1 MSDSATSLDQ
11 TSKRQGTYLALG
23 ISLILMMLF
32 MILMPATELWD
43 RDEPLY
49 ARTAIEMLL
58 SGDWMLPT
66 YNGNLFAHK
75 PPMTYWL
82 MAMSFSVFG
91 ENDFAARFV
100 SAPTMAATAFFTYL
114 IARRMFDHTIGVWSM
129 IIFGTAFLTFY
140 LGSIAQ
146 HDAPLMLFIVIAI
159 WAYIKF
165 IYEPQTFLPMLIIFT
180 ICMLV
185 TLMIK
190 GPVGPAVVC
199 TTLFFSWLLMSSDD
213 RPSLIK
219 MAIFA
224 VGTVLAAAIFSLW
237 VIPANTATDGALW
250 EMGVG
255 KHIVG
260 RFLTPLEGHGGS
272 GPLGYMLAL
281 PIYIPATLLLFM
293 PWTIHLPAGFAALWK
308 GRIGDRRERA
318 LLWGWMIPTFVMFS
332 LAATKLP
339 HYIFPFFPPLA
350 IMCAAI
356 MLKQVRDAEAQ
367 PYSKFGAW
375 LYLILSPALGILL
388 ITLPYFRP
396 DIIPL
401 WLGIP
406 AGVAIL
412 MVIHFVFHRQ
422 KNGNALGASKLLAIT
437 TPFVVIFAYWFVIQP
452 AEPLIK
458 ISRSIGQIINE
469 AGVSKDRIYMDGFL
483 EPSMVYYI
491 NAPLNAPLRT
501 LPSGEEAFFEVMRD
515 PQGMVL
521 IATKEKFAEIEVY
534 ENDRVFEIIGQ
545 VQAIN
550 TNDHLKDQTVIVA
563 VRK

>member
-1 MSDSATSLDQ
+1 MSDSATELDKNAK
-11 TSKRQGTYLALG
+11 SHGTYIALG
-23 ISLILMMLF
+23 IALILMVLF

-91 ENDFAARFV
+91 ENDFAARFF

-114 IARRMFDHTIGVWSM
+114 IARRMFDHVIGIWSM
-129 IIFGTAFLTFY
+129 IIFGTALLTFY

-165 IYEPQTFLPMLIIFT
+165 IYEPQYFARMIAIFT
-180 ICMLV
+180 VCMLV

-199 TTLFFSWLLMSSDD
+199 TMLFFSWLLMSSDN
-213 RPSLIK
+213 RPSLFK

-224 VGTVLAAAIFSLW
+224 ASTVLAAAIFSLW

-272 GPLGYMLAL
+272 GVLGYILAL
-281 PIYIPATLLLFM
+281 PIYIPATLALFM
-293 PWTIHLPAGFAALWK
+293 PWTIHLPAGFVALWK
-308 GRIGDRRERA
+308 GRIGERRERA
-318 LLWGWMIPTFVMFS
+318 ILWGWMVPTFVMFS

-356 MLKQVRDAEAQ
+356 MLKQVRDAETQ
-367 PYSKFGAW
+367 PYSKLGAW
-375 LYLILSPALGILL
+375 LYLVLSPALAIAL
-388 ITLPYFRP
+388 IAVPFFRA
-396 DIIPL
+396 DIIPF
-401 WLGIP
+401 WIGIP
-406 AGVAIL
+406 AGIAIL
-412 MVIHFVFHRQ
+412 TVVHFVFHRQ
-422 KNGNALGASKLLAIT
+422 RNGNALGASKLLAIT
-437 TPFVVIFAYWFVIQP
+437 TPIVIIFAYWFVVQP

-458 ISRSIGQIINE
+458 ISRSIGEIINQ
-469 AGVSKDRIYMDGFL
+469 AGVSKDRIYMEGFL
-483 EPSMVYYI
+483 EPSMVYYVST
-491 NAPLNAPLRT
+491 PLGAPLRS
-501 LPSGEEAFFEVMRD
+501 LPREKSLILATFNAPE
-515 PQGMVL
+515 QMVL
-521 IATKEKFAEIEVY
+521 IATKERFEALKALEGDRTFEV
-534 ENDRVFEIIGQ
+534 IGQ

-550 TNDHLKDQTVIVA
+550 TNDHLKDQTVVVA

>member
-1 MSDSATSLDQ
+1 MV
-11 TSKRQGTYLALG
+11 
-23 ISLILMMLF
+23 LF

-58 SGDWMLPT
+58 SGDWVLPT

-82 MAMSFSVFG
+82 MAVSFSIFG

-129 IIFGTAFLTFY
+129 IIFGTALLTFY

-146 HDAPLMLFIVIAI
+146 HDAPLMLFIVIAL

-165 IYEPQTFLPMLIIFT
+165 IYEPQYFARMIAIFTTCMLI
-180 ICMLV
+180 

-199 TTLFFSWLLMSSDD
+199 TTLFFSWLLMSSDN
-213 RPSLIK
+213 RPSLFK
-219 MAIFA
+219 MAVFA
-224 VGTVLAAAIFSLW
+224 AGTVLAAGVFSLW

-272 GPLGYMLAL
+272 GPIGYILAL
-281 PIYIPATLLLFM
+281 PIYIPVTLALFM
-293 PWTIHLPAGFAALWK
+293 PWTIHLPAGFVALWK
-308 GRIGDRRERA
+308 GSIGERRERA
-318 LLWGWMIPTFVMFS
+318 ILWGWMVPTFVMFS

-350 IMCAAI
+350 IMCAAVL
-356 MLKQVRDAEAQ
+356 LKQVRETEAQ
-367 PYSKFGAW
+367 PFSKFGAW
-375 LYLILSPALGILL
+375 LYLVLSPALAIAL
-388 ITLPYFRP
+388 IAVPFFRP
-396 DIIPL
+396 DIIPF
-401 WLGIP
+401 WIGIP
-406 AGVAIL
+406 AGIAIL
-412 MVIHFVFHRQ
+412 TVVHFVFHRQ
-422 KNGNALGASKLLAIT
+422 KDGNALGASRLLTAT
-437 TPFVVIFAYWFVIQP
+437 TPFVVIFAYWFVVQP

-458 ISRSIGQIINE
+458 ISHSIGQIINE
-469 AGVSKDRIYMDGFL
+469 ADVSKDRIYMEGFL

-491 NAPLNAPLRT
+491 NAPIDAPLRGF
-501 LPSGEEAFFEVMRD
+501 PRDEAGVIAVLVAPE
-515 PQGMVL
+515 QMVL
-521 IATKEKFAEIEVY
+521 VATKERFEELKAFEG
-534 ENDRVFEIIGQ
+534 DRVFEIIGQ

-550 TNDHLKDQTVIVA
+550 TNAHLEDQTVVVA